1 MNENRVRI
9 EELLYYVFL
18 LLMMGAKG
26 IGLTGGQKVFTLCSI
41 TAYCFI
47 GIKML
52 ITEYSV
58 KEWCINAG
66 LLLMAILIKCSSGE
80 SAAIAA
86 VLMIIGMKNISLL
99 KAMKAAFFI
108 WGGTFVFSIIRGLA
122 GLGDGVIVVHQK
134 LGLGPIIRYSL
145 GYTHPNVLHVT
156 YFILVMLFLYV
167 FQFKSKKLWLM
178 VSILFGGNIYI
189 FLYSISYTGFI
200 IVTVYLCFMLYL
212 DARIKLSYAEK
223 RIIECFAPLC
233 ILFPIAGPFVIKG
246 NLFNILN
253 KLLSTRFH
261 LVYYF
266 FTNFK
271 PSLFGTKTITPT
283 DAHLTLDSSFA
294 YLLMYYGIIAFI
306 VMVILYLMT
315 IHKYLRENQYKETAI
330 MVCTALAGVTEQFL
344 FNLSFKNITFMCI
357 GDYLFNYLL
366 TKEKGGIW
374 NKRFSFIHL
383 NKFSISIPVRK
394 VQQGVVWECIKQ
406 VRWKGCILTGVI
418 VAISFLLIFLSFWK
432 IPEQVYVNR
441 GLTEYEG
448 EYFVAD
454 ESGEWKKDNSIYIGN
469 MQPGEKIYEFQGN
482 IIKMECIRGG
492 VSSFVWGGLIGSF
505 ISVLFEG
512 RRYWGLKKKGCE

>member
-1 MNENRVRI
+1 
-9 EELLYYVFL
+9 
-18 LLMMGAKG
+18 
-26 IGLTGGQKVFTLCSI
+26 
-41 TAYCFI
+41 
-47 GIKML
+47 
-52 ITEYSV
+52 
-58 KEWCINAG
+58 
-66 LLLMAILIKCSSGE
+66 
-80 SAAIAA
+80 
-86 VLMIIGMKNISLL
+86 
-99 KAMKAAFFI
+99 
-108 WGGTFVFSIIRGLA
+108 
-122 GLGDGVIVVHQK
+122 
-134 LGLGPIIRYSL
+134 
-145 GYTHPNVLHVT
+145 
-156 YFILVMLFLYV
+156 
-167 FQFKSKKLWLM
+167 
-178 VSILFGGNIYI
+178 
-189 FLYSISYTGFI
+189 
-200 IVTVYLCFMLYL
+200 
-212 DARIKLSYAEK
+212 
-223 RIIECFAPLC
+223 
-233 ILFPIAGPFVIKG
+233 
-246 NLFNILN
+246 
-253 KLLSTRFH
+253 
-261 LVYYF
+261 
-266 FTNFK
+266 
-271 PSLFGTKTITPT
+271 
-283 DAHLTLDSSFA
+283 
-294 YLLMYYGIIAFI
+294 
-306 VMVILYLMT
+306 
-315 IHKYLRENQYKETAI
+315 

-406 VRWKGCILTGVI
+406 VRWKCCILTGVI